1 MSADAS
7 VRALLS
13 RLPHYSQYSQARQ
26 EPLRPNDPVYA
37 HLEQGFVQRVTRHR
51 GPKQGDP
58 HREAP
63 KLKVVRIEQIFSK
76 RLQDK
81 YLAAVQDEIG
91 LCGSKLASL
100 QETIEAIPVHSFEGT
115 NMNEFLLY
123 HGAPTGLIPRLVLQG
138 LDPRNAGTHFGKL
151 FGAGTYLASH
161 SSKSDIYTKR
171 CALLVRACLGEPHTA
186 KTPMREALRPP
197 ERPDKRGPLSSV
209 VAATVGQ
216 GGGVEH
222 PEFIVYKDSQTLPQV
237 SRHRT
242 RPGGSIL
249 HSLHPHLRRT
259 AVRHLLPP
267 RGGLQMH
274 ALLARG
280 SVYQARGQGRGW
292 QRALLS
298 VPYEQPFGKAR
309 GGLLSP
315 SGQAHGRRALQF

>member
-7 VRALLS
+7 CPVRALLS

-37 HLEQGFVQRVTRHR
+37 HLERCFVQRVTRHR

-91 LCGSKLASL
+91 LCGSQLTSL
-100 QETIEAIPVHSFEGT
+100 QDTIDAIPVRSFEGT

-161 SSKSDIYTKR
+161 SSKSDIYTKPNEHGER

-186 KTPMREALRPP
+186 ETQMSEALRPP

-216 GGGVEH
+216 GGCVEH

-242 RPGGSIL
+242 RHTGGSIL

-259 AVRHLLPP
+259 AVCHLLPS

-280 SVYQARGQGRGW
+280 SVYQPQGRG
-292 QRALLS
+292 
-298 VPYEQPFGKAR
+298 R
-309 GGLLSP
+309 GSRPGLL
-315 SGQAHGRRALQF
+315 

>member
-26 EPLRPNDPVYA
+26 EHLRPNDPVYA
-37 HLEQGFVQRVTRHR
+37 HLERCFVQRVTRHR

-63 KLKVVRIEQIFSK
+63 KLKVVRIEQILSK

-91 LCGSKLASL
+91 LCGSQLASL
-100 QETIEAIPVHSFEGT
+100 GDTIDAIPVRSFEGT

-161 SSKSDIYTKR
+161 SSKSDIYTKPNEHGER

-186 KTPMREALRPP
+186 KTQMREALRPP

-209 VAATVGQ
+209 VAATVSQ
-216 GGGVEH
+216 GGCVEH
-222 PEFIVYKDSQTLPQV
+222 PEFIVYKRIL
-237 SRHRT
+237 
-242 RPGGSIL
+242 RPCRRYRAIERATGGPIL

-267 RGGLQMH
+267 RGGLPMH

-280 SVYQARGQGRGW
+280 SGYHPQGRG
-292 QRALLS
+292 
-298 VPYEQPFGKAR
+298 R
-309 GGLLSP
+309 GWHRGL
-315 SGQAHGRRALQF
+315 R